1 MCKEQILAQGKVA
14 IIFKAS
20 GCDCINLTLN
30 NLNLH
35 LKYPDFIDFTNY
47 INHIAQSTPTSQH
60 IQVDSPYEGVT
71 LFFLVLEFQELC
83 KLLNRAI
90 ATLEVVQLSFKS
102 PFSLN

>member
-20 GCDCINLTLN
+20 GCDCINLTLS

-35 LKYPDFIDFTNY
+35 LKYPDFMDFTNY
-47 INHIAQSTPTSQH
+47 INHINQSLPTSLH
-60 IQVDSPYEGVT
+60 IQIDTPYEGVT
-71 LFFLVLEFQELC
+71 LFFRVLEFQELC

-90 ATLEVVQLSFKS
+90 LTLELVQVSFKS
-102 PFSLN
+102 SFSLN